1 MLNCLIVNADILLEI
16 IPGSC
21 EVDDFSKY
29 DKSRTE
35 ILNGAVFYSPRE
47 YPVDFINLELR
58 RKNVP
63 SEIGDNKGYTRI
75 RNT

>member
-16 IPGSC
+16 ILGSC

-35 ILNGAVFYSPRE
+35 ILSGAVFYSPRDI
-47 YPVDFINLELR
+47 PVDFL
-58 RKNVP
+58 
-63 SEIGDNKGYTRI
+63 
-75 RNT
+75 